1 MYKRDLITAEIQK
14 LGQAIARI
22 LGLKQEGRLEE
33 TDNGLNEMLESD
45 FGILFS
51 DLVACD
57 ATDFMAFLTEKNFP
71 SEKLEI
77 LSQVLYLKFN
87 TAVLTEENKSVAE
100 KLQLTYQT
108 LEVKHH
114 VVNMNNLS
122 RQKTVTDFLKQHA

>member
-14 LGQAIARI
+14 ISQAIARI
-22 LGLKQEGRLEE
+22 LGLKQEGKLEE
-33 TDNGLNEMLESD
+33 ADNGLNEMLESD

-57 ATDFMAFLTEKNFP
+57 DSDFMAFLTKKNFP
-71 SEKLEI
+71 PEKLEI
-77 LSQVLYLKFN
+77 LSQVLYIKFN
-87 TAVLTEENKSVAE
+87 TAELTGEHKSVAE

-122 RQKTVTDFLKQHA
+122 RQKTVKDYLNQKG

>member
-14 LGQAIARI
+14 LAQALTRI
-22 LGLKQEGRLEE
+22 LGLKHEGKLEE
-33 TDNGLNEMLESD
+33 ADNELNEMLETD

-57 ATDFMAFLTEKNFP
+57 DTDFIAFLTEKNFP
-71 SEKLEI
+71 PEKLEI
-77 LSQVLYLKFN
+77 LSQVLYIKFSPAEQ
-87 TAVLTEENKSVAE
+87 TQENKSVAE

-122 RQKTVTDFLKQHA
+122 RQQTVKDYLKQNG

>member
-1 MYKRDLITAEIQK
+1 MYKRDLIKLEIQK
-14 LGQAIARI
+14 LSQAIARI
-22 LGLKQEGRLEE
+22 LGLKKEGRLEE
-33 TDNGLNEMLESD
+33 ADNGLNEMLESD

-57 ATDFMAFLTEKNFP
+57 DTDFMAFLTEKNFP

-77 LSQVLYLKFN
+77 LSQVLYIKFS
-87 TAVLTEENKSVAE
+87 AAELPGEHKSVAE

-122 RQKTVTDFLKQHA
+122 RQKTVKDYLNQNG

>member
-14 LGQAIARI
+14 LSQAIARI

-33 TDNGLNEMLESD
+33 ADNGLNEMLESD

-57 ATDFMAFLTEKNFP
+57 DTDFMAFLTEKNFP
-71 SEKLEI
+71 PEKLEI
-77 LSQVLYLKFN
+77 LSQVLYIKFN
-87 TAVLTEENKSVAE
+87 TAELIKEHKSVAE

-114 VVNMNNLS
+114 VVNMNNLI
-122 RQKTVTDFLKQHA
+122 RQKTVKDYLNQNG